1 MKYRRKKSSLSKYVS
16 STDEKGKKRK
26 ASGFKKTVVAFFGV
40 TFVVVTL
47 FNMGII
53 KIKNKDT
60 AEFLNKKI
68 NAVSSHI
75 DEKIPFLSKIG
86 RKGAEFCF
94 GYLRKIPDNKQKA
107 YADTTSSGEALVSA
121 STDPEANSCVG
132 EDMQLQSDAEPVF
145 EPCFPC
151 EGRISSPFGKRQ
163 HPISGQGD
171 FHNGIDIAAPL
182 GTEIKA
188 IESGVIEK
196 CEYNQYSGNFVV
208 IRHNDSTT
216 SSYAHMARADVSVGQ
231 EISKGDVIGIVG
243 STGSSTGPHLHMEI
257 RIDKNAVNPM
267 EYLAG
272 DMNKS

>member
-1 MKYRRKKSSLSKYVS
+1 MKYKRKKSSLSKYAS
-16 STDEKGKKRK
+16 SVEKRKKRK
-26 ASGFKKTVVAFFGV
+26 VSPFKKSVV
-40 TFVVVTL
+40 TFFAVIFVAVTL

-53 KIKNKDT
+53 KIKNRDT
-60 AEFLNKKI
+60 AEFLNEKI

-94 GYLRKIPDNKQKA
+94 GYLRKIPDSKQNV
-107 YADTTSSGEALVSA
+107 YADEASTGEAVVSA
-121 STDPEANSCVG
+121 STEPEANSCLG

-188 IESGVIEK
+188 IEGGVIEK

-231 EISKGDVIGIVG
+231 EISKGNVIGIVG

>member
-1 MKYRRKKSSLSKYVS
+1 MKYKRKKSSLSKYAS
-16 STDEKGKKRK
+16 SVEKRKKRK
-26 ASGFKKTVVAFFGV
+26 VSPFKKSVV
-40 TFVVVTL
+40 TFFAVIFIVVTL

-53 KIKNKDT
+53 KIKNRDT
-60 AEFLNKKI
+60 AEFLNEKI

-94 GYLRKIPDNKQKA
+94 GYLRKIPDSKQNV
-107 YADTTSSGEALVSA
+107 YADEASSGEAVVST
-121 STDPEANSCVG
+121 STEPEANSCLG

>member
-1 MKYRRKKSSLSKYVS
+1 M
-16 STDEKGKKRK
+16 
-26 ASGFKKTVVAFFGV
+26 
-40 TFVVVTL
+40 
-47 FNMGII
+47 
-53 KIKNKDT
+53 
-60 AEFLNKKI
+60 
-68 NAVSSHI
+68 
-75 DEKIPFLSKIG
+75 
-86 RKGAEFCF
+86 
-94 GYLRKIPDNKQKA
+94 
-107 YADTTSSGEALVSA
+107 SA
-121 STDPEANSCVG
+121 STEPEANSCLG

-231 EISKGDVIGIVG
+231 EI
-243 STGSSTGPHLHMEI
+243 
-257 RIDKNAVNPM
+257 
-267 EYLAG
+267 
-272 DMNKS
+272 

>member
-1 MKYRRKKSSLSKYVS
+1 MKYKRKKSSLSKYAS
-16 STDEKGKKRK
+16 SVEKRKKRK
-26 ASGFKKTVVAFFGV
+26 VSPFKKSVV
-40 TFVVVTL
+40 TFFAVIFIVVTL

-53 KIKNKDT
+53 KIKNRDT
-60 AEFLNKKI
+60 AEFLNEKI

-94 GYLRKIPDNKQKA
+94 GYLRKIPDSKQNV
-107 YADTTSSGEALVSA
+107 YADEASSGEAVVST
-121 STDPEANSCVG
+121 STEPEANSCLG

-216 SSYAHMARADVSVGQ
+216 SSYAHMATADVSVGQ
-231 EISKGDVIGIVG
+231 EVSKGDIIGIVG

>member
-1 MKYRRKKSSLSKYVS
+1 MKYKRKKSSLSKYAS
-16 STDEKGKKRK
+16 SVEKRKKRK
-26 ASGFKKTVVAFFGV
+26 VSPFKKSVV
-40 TFVVVTL
+40 TFFAVIFIVVTL

-53 KIKNKDT
+53 KIKNRDT
-60 AEFLNKKI
+60 AEFLSEKI

-94 GYLRKIPDNKQKA
+94 GYLRKIPDSKQNV
-107 YADTTSSGEALVSA
+107 YADEASSGEAVVSA
-121 STDPEANSCVG
+121 STEPEANSCLG

>member
-1 MKYRRKKSSLSKYVS
+1 MKYKRKKSSLSKYAS
-16 STDEKGKKRK
+16 SVEKRKKRK
-26 ASGFKKTVVAFFGV
+26 VSPFKKSVV
-40 TFVVVTL
+40 TFFAVIFIVVTL

-53 KIKNKDT
+53 KIKNRDT
-60 AEFLNKKI
+60 AEFLNEKI

-94 GYLRKIPDNKQKA
+94 GYLRKIPDSKQNV
-107 YADTTSSGEALVSA
+107 YADEASSGEAVVSA
-121 STDPEANSCVG
+121 STEPEANSCLG

-208 IRHNDSTT
+208 ICHNDSTT

>member
-1 MKYRRKKSSLSKYVS
+1 MKYKRKKSSLSKYAS
-16 STDEKGKKRK
+16 SVEKRKKRK
-26 ASGFKKTVVAFFGV
+26 VSPFKKSVVTFFAV
-40 TFVVVTL
+40 IFVVVTL

-53 KIKNKDT
+53 KIKNRDT
-60 AEFLNKKI
+60 AEFLNEKI

-94 GYLRKIPDNKQKA
+94 GYLRKIPDSKQNV
-107 YADTTSSGEALVSA
+107 YADEASSGEAVVSA
-121 STDPEANSCVG
+121 STEPEANSCLG

-151 EGRISSPFGKRQ
+151 EGRISSSFGKRQ

>member
-1 MKYRRKKSSLSKYVS
+1 MKYKRKKSSLSKYAS
-16 STDEKGKKRK
+16 SVEKRKKRK
-26 ASGFKKTVVAFFGV
+26 VSPFKKSVV
-40 TFVVVTL
+40 TFFAVIFIVVTL

-53 KIKNKDT
+53 KIKNRDT
-60 AEFLNKKI
+60 AEFLNEKI

-94 GYLRKIPDNKQKA
+94 GYLRKIPDSKQNV
-107 YADTTSSGEALVSA
+107 YADEASSGEAVVST
-121 STDPEANSCVG
+121 STEPEANSCLG

-231 EISKGDVIGIVG
+231 EVSKGDIIGIVG